1 MIGVEINLKF
11 LFLEFLDVGKLKPAL
26 EVLSDVLRSKK
37 HRTWQKVHEPIIEQY
52 LNLCVELRKS
62 QAAKE
67 GLYQYKIICQQVG
80 FQSSV
85 LLIFKT
91 YVLRNNI
98 QFPLVMAD
106 PDKSDIG

>member
-1 MIGVEINLKF
+1 MIS
-11 LFLEFLDVGKLKPAL
+11 EFLDVGKLKPAL

-67 GLYQYKIICQQVG
+67 GLYQYKIICQQVCY
-80 FQSSV
+80 SSV
-85 LLIFKT
+85 ACIAILF
-91 YVLRNNI
+91 
-98 QFPLVMAD
+98 
-106 PDKSDIG
+106 

>member
-1 MIGVEINLKF
+1 MRILNDCNT
-11 LFLEFLDVGKLKPAL
+11 LEFLDVGKLKPAL

-67 GLYQYKIICQQVG
+67 GLYQYKIICQQVSDFVIRLLG
-80 FQSSV
+80 VLTSS
-85 LLIFKT
+85 KT
-91 YVLRNNI
+91 WYFTKNVPNRRI
-98 QFPLVMAD
+98 P
-106 PDKSDIG
+106 

>member
-1 MIGVEINLKF
+1 LNVIFLNL
-11 LFLEFLDVGKLKPAL
+11 LNYVLYIDILEFLDVGKLKPAL

-67 GLYQYKIICQQVG
+67 GLYQYKIICQQV
-80 FQSSV
+80 
-85 LLIFKT
+85 
-91 YVLRNNI
+91 
-98 QFPLVMAD
+98 
-106 PDKSDIG
+106 SDISICLNICFFKIAEINIKCNTQQPIL

>member
-1 MIGVEINLKF
+1 MYIKLRKVFVHTSLNHPVNNKIVIF
-11 LFLEFLDVGKLKPAL
+11 AEFLDVGKLKPAL

-67 GLYQYKIICQQVG
+67 GLYQYKIICQQVS
-80 FQSSV
+80 F
-85 LLIFKT
+85 
-91 YVLRNNI
+91 YVVNININNCVVI
-98 QFPLVMAD
+98 IL
-106 PDKSDIG
+106 

>member
-1 MIGVEINLKF
+1 MVCDWSCSVTAFKF
-11 LFLEFLDVGKLKPAL
+11 LFTLHQNLMTANGDYFYDDAEFLDVGKLKPAL

-67 GLYQYKIICQQVG
+67 GLYQYKIICQQV
-80 FQSSV
+80 S
-85 LLIFKT
+85 L
-91 YVLRNNI
+91 
-98 QFPLVMAD
+98 
-106 PDKSDIG
+106 